1 MTGDTNAKGITSRY
15 DYNNEND
22 RQNIAYI
29 SGLTSVNYNYFN
41 GALGIVVRGGYIDDS
56 TEKQNQTMETVRYL
70 KKFLISR
77 FLETGKYKKHLCGH
91 Y

>member
-29 SGLTSVNYNYFN
+29 SCLTSVNYNYFT
-41 GALGIVVRGGYIDDS
+41 ALFALLYAADIDDL
-56 TEKQNQTMETVRYL
+56 TEKQNQTMETYG
-70 KKFLISR
+70 I
-77 FLETGKYKKHLCGH
+77 
-91 Y
+91 